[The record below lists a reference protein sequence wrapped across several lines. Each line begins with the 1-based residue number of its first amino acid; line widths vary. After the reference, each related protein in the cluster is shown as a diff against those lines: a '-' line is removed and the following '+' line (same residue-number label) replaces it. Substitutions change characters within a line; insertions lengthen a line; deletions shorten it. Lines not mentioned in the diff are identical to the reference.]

1 MKPTRHPDDD
11 PPMVH
16 VVVSF
21 DLNASSEDR
30 LYTNL
35 ERLEKFLLM
44 TIGAVGVELDYQ

>member
-1 MKPTRHPDDD
+1 MTARRHPEDD

-35 ERLEKFLLM
+35 ERLETFLLM
-44 TIGAVGVELDYQ
+44 AIGAVGVELDYQ